1 MIGLR
6 LKQAREAAGLSQR
19 DLAAACGVSAMAISK
34 YEREELTPSSQVLGA
49 LAEALDVRVEYFFR
63 TRSVALEKLEFRKHA
78 RLPAKQE
85 QRVLADARDQIE
97 RWLELEDLLPNE
109 WAKPFSVPPGVPK
122 RIRNGDDIERAAL
135 EVRKAWGLG
144 VEPIVD
150 LIEVLEDQGLKV
162 LVSEY
167 ATAAKFD
174 GLAAEANGHTVI
186 LVGADQPGDR
196 QRFTV
201 AHELGHLVLEDR
213 LDPEALEG
221 EEDEEKACH
230 RFAGAFLAPAEQ
242 VIAALGKR
250 RSRIELPELYLLKQ
264 QWGLSMAAWTFR
276 ARNLEIINKSAMSKL
291 WATLRAR
298 KWHETEP
305 GDQYPKE
312 QPRRFQRLVFRALA
326 EDLIGESKAA
336 ELLGISQIEL
346 IKKRNL
352 DFSNGADHQ

>member
-1 MIGLR
+1 MIGIR
-6 LKQAREAAGLSQR
+6 IKQAREAAGLSQR
-19 DLAAACGVSAMAISK
+19 DLAAACGLSAMAISK
-34 YEREELTPSSQVLGA
+34 YERGDLVPSSQALGA
-49 LAEALDVRVEYFFR
+49 LAAALDVRVEYFFR
-63 TRSVALEKLEFRKHA
+63 TRSVELEKLEFRKHA

-109 WAKPFSVPPGVPK
+109 WAKPFSVPSGVPK
-122 RIRNGDDIERAAL
+122 KIRSGEDIEDAAL
-135 EVRKAWGLG
+135 AVRKAWGLG
-144 VEPIVD
+144 LEPIVD

-162 LVSEY
+162 LLSEH
-167 ATAAKFD
+167 AKAAKFD

-196 QRFTV
+196 QRFTM
-201 AHELGHLVLEDR
+201 AHELGHLVLENR
-213 LDPEALEG
+213 LDPEIFEG
-221 EEDEEKACH
+221 EDGEEKACH
-230 RFAGAFLAPAEQ
+230 RFAGAFLVPAAQ
-242 VIAALGKR
+242 VIGALGKH
-250 RSRIELPELYLLKQ
+250 RSRVELAEFYLLKE

-276 ARNLEIINKSAMSKL
+276 ARDLNVINKSAMGKL
-291 WATLRAR
+291 WAILRAR

-305 GDQYPKE
+305 GDPYPQE

-346 IKKRNL
+346 TKKRNL

>member
-1 MIGLR
+1 MIGTR
-6 LKQAREAAGLSQR
+6 IKQAREATGLSQR
-19 DLAAACGVSAMAISK
+19 DLAAACGLSAMAISK
-34 YEREELTPSSQVLGA
+34 YERGELTPSSQALGA
-49 LAEALDVRVEYFFR
+49 LAEAMNVRVEYFFR
-63 TRSVALEKLEFRKHA
+63 TRSVELEKLEFRKHA

-109 WAKPFSVPPGVPK
+109 WAKPFSVPSGVPE
-122 RIRNGDDIERAAL
+122 RIRNADEIEAAAL
-135 EVRKAWGLG
+135 AVRKAWGLG
-144 VEPIVD
+144 TEPIVD

-162 LVSEY
+162 LLSKY

-196 QRFTV
+196 QRFTM

-213 LDPEALEG
+213 LEPGAFDG

-230 RFAGAFLAPAEQ
+230 RFAGAFLVPGPQ
-242 VIAALGKR
+242 VVASLGKR
-250 RSRIELPELYLLKQ
+250 RSWIELQELYLLKQ

-276 ARNLEIINKSAMSKL
+276 ARDLGIINASVMNKL
-291 WATLRAR
+291 WRLLRAR

-305 GDQYPKE
+305 GQPFPSE
-312 QPRRFQRLVFRALA
+312 QPRRFERLVFRALA

-346 IKKRNL
+346 TKKRNME
-352 DFSNGADHQ
+352 FSNGADHQ

>member
-1 MIGLR
+1 MIGSR
-6 LKQAREAAGLSQR
+6 IKQAREAAGLSQR
-19 DLAAACGVSAMAISK
+19 DLAAACGLSAMAISK
-34 YEREELTPSSQVLGA
+34 YERGELIPPSKVLGA
-49 LAEALDVRVEYFFR
+49 LAEALEVRVEYFFR
-63 TRSVALEKLEFRKHA
+63 SRSVELEKLEFRKHA

-97 RWLELEDLLPNE
+97 RWLELEDLLPNQ
-109 WAKPFSVPPGVPK
+109 WAQPFSVPAGVPK
-122 RIRNGDDIERAAL
+122 KIRSGGDIERAAL
-135 EVRKAWGLG
+135 AVREAWGLG

-162 LVSEY
+162 LLSEY
-167 ATAAKFD
+167 AKAAKFD

-196 QRFTV
+196 QRFTM

-213 LDPEALEG
+213 LDPAAFEG

-242 VIAALGKR
+242 AVAALGKR
-250 RSRIELPELYLLKQ
+250 RSRVELPELYLLKH

-276 ARNLEIINKSAMSKL
+276 ARDLEIINKSTMGKL
-291 WATLRAR
+291 WVVLRAR
-298 KWHETEP
+298 NWHETEP
-305 GDQYPKE
+305 GDPYPKE
-312 QPRRFQRLVFRALA
+312 QALRFQRLVFRALA
-326 EDLIGESKAA
+326 EELIGESKAA

-346 IKKRNL
+346 TKMRNL